1 MTYAEAAR
9 NFTAVQRK
17 RSILLLLAEL
27 RAPCPAAIWILFI
40 VQRSMTLC
48 IAASA
53 VSDIAA
59 PVGRF
64 LLHLA
69 APWGGPFLSRQVSMI
84 LLLNLAAD
92 MTLLALESQTI
103 IGIRLARLSLG
114 GPAAM
119 VEAER
124 MVSEK
129 VLALGEAATTL
140 VTGGSAHDVVRG
152 YRRHVQANAQRLTG

>member
-1 MTYAEAAR
+1 
-9 NFTAVQRK
+9 
-17 RSILLLLAEL
+17 
-27 RAPCPAAIWILFI
+27 
-40 VQRSMTLC
+40 
-48 IAASA
+48 
-53 VSDIAA
+53 
-59 PVGRF
+59 
-64 LLHLA
+64 
-69 APWGGPFLSRQVSMI
+69 MI

-103 IGIRLARLSLG
+103 IGTRLARLSLG

-140 VTGGSAHDVVRG
+140 VTGGSAHDVVRDTAG
-152 YRRHVQANAQRLTG
+152 TCKRTPNVSPADVNGNAASPVPVFRFHREGLPWIGARLNSSLR

>member
-1 MTYAEAAR
+1 
-9 NFTAVQRK
+9 
-17 RSILLLLAEL
+17 
-27 RAPCPAAIWILFI
+27 
-40 VQRSMTLC
+40 
-48 IAASA
+48 
-53 VSDIAA
+53 
-59 PVGRF
+59 
-64 LLHLA
+64 
-69 APWGGPFLSRQVSMI
+69 MI

-129 VLALGEAATTL
+129 VFALGEAATTL
-140 VTGGSAHDVVRG
+140 ATGGSAHDVVRG

>member
-1 MTYAEAAR
+1 
-9 NFTAVQRK
+9 
-17 RSILLLLAEL
+17 
-27 RAPCPAAIWILFI
+27 
-40 VQRSMTLC
+40 
-48 IAASA
+48 
-53 VSDIAA
+53 
-59 PVGRF
+59 
-64 LLHLA
+64 
-69 APWGGPFLSRQVSMI
+69 MI

-152 YRRHVQANAQRLTG
+152 YRRHVQANAQRLTS